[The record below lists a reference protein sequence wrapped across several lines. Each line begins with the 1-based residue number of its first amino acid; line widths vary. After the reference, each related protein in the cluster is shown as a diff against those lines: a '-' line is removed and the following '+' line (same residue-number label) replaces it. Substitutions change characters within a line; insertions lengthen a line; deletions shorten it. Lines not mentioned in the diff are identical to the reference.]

1 MTTLHEHLDIRKSN
15 SGCYLM
21 SMYSALYVYCLSV
34 HTHLEKAGFLSMFHR
49 LEVVVVVGLGG

>member
-1 MTTLHEHLDIRKSN
+1 
-15 SGCYLM
+15 M
-21 SMYSALYVYCLSV
+21 SMYSALCLLLSA